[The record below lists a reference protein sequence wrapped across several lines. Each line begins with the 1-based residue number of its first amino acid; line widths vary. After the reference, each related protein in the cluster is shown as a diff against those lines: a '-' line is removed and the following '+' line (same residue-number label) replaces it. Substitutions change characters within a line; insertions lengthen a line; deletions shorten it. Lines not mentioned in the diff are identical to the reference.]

1 MQNRRKHDRSTK
13 DVDVRLYKNEEFM
26 SLAKS
31 LDLTP
36 YGIFL
41 QTDVLLFPKGTQLKI
56 AIDDPDNLKRYQKM
70 GTIVH
75 RSLKGIGVQFQQE
88 DTEDNNSN
96 FMRLLN
102 RARPPA
108 HAAETNI
115 EQYTHP

>member
-1 MQNRRKHDRSTK
+1 MHDRREHNRSSK
-13 DVDVRLYKNEEFM
+13 NVNVRLYKNEEFM

-31 LDLTP
+31 LNLTP

-41 QTDVLLFPKGTQLKI
+41 QTDVLLFPKGTLLKI
-56 AIDDPDNLKRYQKM
+56 AIDDPSSLKRYQKM

-75 RSLKGIGVQFQQE
+75 RSLKGIGVKFQQE

-102 RARPPA
+102 RARTSV
-108 HAAETNI
+108 HAAKANVEL
-115 EQYTHP
+115 YTHS